1 MRAVRDM
8 PAVSAGHGV
17 FHAAQVAYE
26 TSAIRGHLGALQAIR
41 TGIDK
46 ALATAAQINAGA
58 PKRPS

>member
-1 MRAVRDM
+1 M